1 MPDMIKYQYLVSW
14 DMGIDVDWAT
24 EPVSNLS
31 QWESYATA
39 HEEFEWRIPDTYNAG
54 ADVLSHEDG
63 TDRTALIQ
71 QEPSGGVTRWT
82 YAELDRRADELA
94 SGLRARGVEQGDRV
108 AVVASQRVETPLI
121 HVAVYRLGAVAVP
134 LSVLYG
140 PDALEFRFADSET
153 DIVFASAD
161 AMDAVR
167 TAVERIDT
175 VDRVV
180 GIDAD
185 PLAVE
190 DVVTE
195 RFTDVSGN
203 RNGEVVDT
211 APNDPAVLL

>member
-1 MPDMIKYQYLVSW
+1 
-14 DMGIDVDWAT
+14 
-24 EPVSNLS
+24 
-31 QWESYATA
+31 
-39 HEEFEWRIPDTYNAG
+39 
-54 ADVLSHEDG
+54 VLSHEKG

-82 YAELDRRADELA
+82 YAELDRWAGELA
-94 SGLRARGVEQGDRV
+94 SGLHARGVEQGDRV

-185 PLAVE
+185 PPAVE

-203 RNGEVVDT
+203 TNGKVVDT